1 MTSSPASVQ
10 SEGKVPVYDLLVIGG
25 GINGT
30 AVARDAAGRGLSV
43 VLCEKDDLASHT
55 SSASTKLIHGG
66 LRYLEHYDF
75 KLVRESLKE
84 REILLRA
91 APHIIWPLRFILPY
105 DEGLRPKWLLR
116 MGLFLY
122 DNLGGRELLPG
133 TKTRK
138 RGQGSRF
145 DVLKDRLETGF
156 EYSDCWVEDSRL
168 VALNAV
174 DAAQQGADIF
184 TRTEVRSIKGEDGLY
199 RAEIQNG
206 VNLKTIK
213 ARGIVNAAGPWVDSL
228 LSTVEQSDVKDET
241 TLRLVKGSHIVVPK
255 LYDGDHAYI
264 FQNSD
269 ERVIFAI
276 PYEQNFTLIG
286 TTDVPH
292 EKPDDL
298 PQASAEEIKYLC
310 DCVNEYFK
318 TQTTPTDVVW
328 TYSGVRPLYDDKA
341 ADASDV
347 TRDYVLDL
355 QKYETDAPF
364 ISVYGG
370 KITTSRKLA
379 DHVLEKI
386 KHYYPDMGKPWTKK
400 AYFPGGNIPE
410 ADFEEFYQSQ
420 LDHYPDL
427 DPKLVR
433 LFCRRYGTRV
443 TRVLKNG
450 IGRIFGGDLTEADA
464 RYLVEYEWAK
474 APEDILWRRTKCGL
488 HMSETER
495 ERFAEWFRQAKLN

>member
-1 MTSSPASVQ
+1 MPSSTAPN
-10 SEGKVPVYDLLVIGG
+10 GKVPVYDLLVIGG

-138 RGQGSRF
+138 RRKGSRF

-184 TRTEVRSIKGEDGLY
+184 TRTEVRSIKGEAGLY
-199 RAEIQNG
+199 RAELQSG
-206 VNLKTIK
+206 DTSKTVK

-228 LSTVEQSDVKDET
+228 LAKVEQSEVKDET

-255 LYDGDHAYI
+255 IYDGDHAFI

-269 ERVIFAI
+269 DRVIFAI

-292 EKPDDL
+292 ENPNDL
-298 PQASAEEIKYLC
+298 PEASSEEAQYLC

-318 TQTTPTDVVW
+318 VETSPKDVVW

-364 ISVYGG
+364 VSVYGG

-386 KHYYPDMGKPWTKK
+386 THYYPDIGKPWTKK

-410 ADFEEFYQSQ
+410 ADFEEFYKSQ
-420 LDHYPDL
+420 LEHYPDL

-433 LFCRRYGTRV
+433 LICRRYGTRI

-450 IGRIFGGDLTEADA
+450 VGQYFGGYLTEADA
-464 RYLVEYEWAK
+464 RYLVEFEWAK
-474 APEDILWRRTKCGL
+474 EPDDILWRRTKCGL
-488 HMSETER
+488 HMSE
-495 ERFAEWFRQAKLN
+495 AEQAAFEKWFQSANLV

>member
-1 MTSSPASVQ
+1 MSPTTRIDI
-10 SEGKVPVYDLLVIGG
+10 KVPVYDLLVIGG

-122 DNLGGRELLPG
+122 DNLGGRDLLPG

-138 RGQGSRF
+138 RGQGSLF

-168 VALNAV
+168 VVLNAV
-174 DAAQQGADIF
+174 DAAQQGADVF
-184 TRTEVRSIKGEDGLY
+184 TRTEVRSIKGEGGLY
-199 RAEIQNG
+199 LAELQSG
-206 VNLKTIK
+206 ETVKTIK
-213 ARGIVNAAGPWVDSL
+213 ARGIVNAAGPWVDRL
-228 LSTVEQSDVKDET
+228 LASVEQSNVKDKT
-241 TLRLVKGSHIVVPK
+241 TLRLVKGSHIIVPK
-255 LYDGDHAYI
+255 LYDGDHAFI

-276 PYEQNFTLIG
+276 PYEHKFTLIG

-292 EKPDDL
+292 ENPND
-298 PQASAEEIKYLC
+298 PPIASDEEIQYLC
-310 DCVNEYFK
+310 DCVNEYFEIE
-318 TQTTPTDVVW
+318 TTPSDVVW

-364 ISVYGG
+364 VSVYGG

-379 DHVLEKI
+379 DHVMEKI
-386 KHYYPDMGKPWTKK
+386 KHYLSL
-400 AYFPGGNIPE
+400 I
-410 ADFEEFYQSQ
+410 
-420 LDHYPDL
+420 H
-427 DPKLVR
+427 
-433 LFCRRYGTRV
+433 
-443 TRVLKNG
+443 
-450 IGRIFGGDLTEADA
+450 I
-464 RYLVEYEWAK
+464 
-474 APEDILWRRTKCGL
+474 
-488 HMSETER
+488 
-495 ERFAEWFRQAKLN
+495 

>member
-1 MTSSPASVQ
+1 MSSSAQVES
-10 SEGKVPVYDLLVIGG
+10 KVPVYDLLVIGG

-91 APHIIWPLRFILPY
+91 APHIIWPMRFILPY

-138 RGQGSRF
+138 LGAGSRF
-145 DVLKDRLETGF
+145 DTLKDRLKTGF
-156 EYSDCWVEDSRL
+156 EYSDCWVEDARL

-174 DAAQQGADIF
+174 DAARQGADIF
-184 TRTEVRSIKGEDGLY
+184 TGTEVRSIKGEGGQYL
-199 RAEIQNG
+199 
-206 VNLKTIK
+206 VSLKTPKGDKSVK
-213 ARGIVNAAGPWVDSL
+213 AKGIVNAAGPWVDSL
-228 LSTVEQSDVKDET
+228 LATVEETNMEDET
-241 TLRLVKGSHIVVPK
+241 TLRLVKGSHIIVPK
-255 LYDGDHAYI
+255 LYDGDHAFI

-276 PYEQNFTLIG
+276 PYEQDFTLIG

-292 EKPDDL
+292 ETPDNL
-298 PQASAEEIKYLC
+298 PEASEEEIQYLC

-318 TQTTPTDVVW
+318 SQTSPKDVVW

-379 DHVLEKI
+379 DHVMEKL
-386 KHYYPDMGKPWTKK
+386 KNYYPEMGKPWTKK

-410 ADFEEFYQSQ
+410 ADFDDFYQSQ

-427 DPKLVR
+427 DPKLVLR
-433 LFCRRYGTRV
+433 LARRYGTRL
-443 TRVLKNG
+443 TKVLEDGVGKQ
-450 IGRIFGGDLTEADA
+450 FGGNLTEADA
-464 RYLVEYEWAK
+464 RYLAEYEWATE
-474 APEDILWRRTKCGL
+474 PDDILWRRTKCGL
-488 HMSETER
+488 HMSEAER
-495 ERFAEWFRQAKLN
+495 SAFRDWFTQAELK

>member
-43 VLCEKDDLASHT
+43 VLCEKDDLGSHT

-255 LYDGDHAYI
+255 LYDGDHAFI

-298 PQASAEEIKYLC
+298 PQASAEEIQYLC

-341 ADASDV
+341 AEASDV

-433 LFCRRYGTRV
+433 LFCRRYGTRM

-450 IGRIFGGDLTEADA
+450 VGRLFGGDLTEADA
-464 RYLVEYEWAK
+464 RYLVEHEWAK

-488 HMSETER
+488 HMNEAER
-495 ERFAEWFRQAKLN
+495 ESFAEWFRQAKLN

>member
-1 MTSSPASVQ
+1 MTPNTP
-10 SEGKVPVYDLLVIGG
+10 PVYDLLIIGG

-66 LRYLEHYDF
+66 LRYLEQYDF

-91 APHIIWPLRFILPY
+91 APHIIWPMRFILPY

-138 RGQGSRF
+138 LGVGSRF
-145 DVLKDRLETGF
+145 DSLKERLKTGF
-156 EYSDCWVEDSRL
+156 EYSDCWVEDARL

-174 DAAQQGADIF
+174 DAARQGADIF
-184 TRTEVRSIKGEDGLY
+184 TQTEVVSIKGGGDLY
-199 RAEIQNG
+199 TAC
-206 VNLKTIK
+206 LKTPEGDKTVK
-213 ARGIVNAAGPWVDSL
+213 AKGVVNAAGPWVDSL
-228 LSTVEQSDVKDET
+228 LGLVEESDVKDDT

-255 LYDGDHAYI
+255 LYDGEHAFI

-276 PYEQNFTLIG
+276 PYEQDFTLIG

-298 PQASAEEIKYLC
+298 PRASDEEINYLC
-310 DCVNEYFK
+310 ECVNEYFI
-318 TQTTPTDVVW
+318 TQTSPSDVVW

-341 ADASDV
+341 EDASDV

-355 QKYETDAPF
+355 KSFESKAPF
-364 ISVYGG
+364 LSVYGG

-379 DHVLEKI
+379 DHVLEKL
-386 KHYYPDMGKPWTKK
+386 KDFYPDMGKPWTKK

-410 ADFEEFYQSQ
+410 ADFDEFYQSQ

-427 DPKLVR
+427 DPKLVLR
-433 LFCRRYGTRV
+433 LARRYGTRL
-443 TRVLKNG
+443 TKVLEHGVGKE
-450 IGRIFGGDLTEADA
+450 FGGDLTEADA
-464 RYLVEYEWAK
+464 RYLAVYEWAK
-474 APEDILWRRTKCGL
+474 GPEDILWRRTKCGL
-488 HMSETER
+488 HMSEAER
-495 ERFAEWFRQAKLN
+495 EAFSQWFRAADLD

>member
-1 MTSSPASVQ
+1 MTSPPAS
-10 SEGKVPVYDLLVIGG
+10 ETKIPVYDLLVIGG

-184 TRTEVRSIKGEDGLY
+184 TRTEVRSIKGEEGLY

-255 LYDGDHAYI
+255 LYDGDHAFI

-298 PQASAEEIKYLC
+298 PQASAEEIQYLC
-310 DCVNEYFK
+310 DCVNEYFE

-341 ADASDV
+341 AEASDV

-443 TRVLKNG
+443 TRVLKDG
-450 IGRIFGGDLTEADA
+450 VGRLFGGDLTEADA

-474 APEDILWRRTKCGL
+474 APEDVLWRRTKCGL
-488 HMSETER
+488 HMSESER
-495 ERFAEWFRQAKLN
+495 ESFAEWFRHAKLN

>member
-1 MTSSPASVQ
+1 MPASVQ

-255 LYDGDHAYI
+255 LYDGDHAFI

-364 ISVYGG
+364 VSVYGG

-450 IGRIFGGDLTEADA
+450 VGRIFGGDLTEADA

-474 APEDILWRRTKCGL
+474 APEDVLWRRTKCGL
-488 HMSETER
+488 HMSEAQR
-495 ERFAEWFRQAKLN
+495 ESFAEWFRQAKLN

>member
-1 MTSSPASVQ
+1 LFVPSSLASE
-10 SEGKVPVYDLLVIGG
+10 SKIPVYDLLVIGG

-184 TRTEVRSIKGEDGLY
+184 TRTEVRSIKGEGGLY

-255 LYDGDHAYI
+255 LYDGDHAFI

-298 PQASAEEIKYLC
+298 PQASAQETQYLC

-318 TQTTPTDVVW
+318 TQTTPKDVVW

-450 IGRIFGGDLTEADA
+450 VGRIFGGDLTEADA
-464 RYLVEYEWAK
+464 RYLIEYEWAK
-474 APEDILWRRTKCGL
+474 APDDILWRRTKCGL
-488 HMSETER
+488 HMSEAER
-495 ERFAEWFRQAKLN
+495 ESFVEWFRQAKLN

>member
-1 MTSSPASVQ
+1 MLQ
-10 SEGKVPVYDLLVIGG
+10 SAATNAKVPVYDLLVIGG
-25 GINGT
+25 GINGA

-66 LRYLEHYDF
+66 LRYLEQFDF

-105 DEGLRPKWLLR
+105 DEGLRPKWVLR

-133 TKTRK
+133 TKTR
-138 RGQGSRF
+138 RLGTGSRF
-145 DVLKDRLETGF
+145 DTLKDRLKTGF
-156 EYSDCWVEDSRL
+156 EYSDCWVEDARL

-174 DAAQQGADIF
+174 DAARQGADIF
-184 TRTEVRSIKGEDGLY
+184 TRTEVRSIKGEGGLY
-199 RAEIQNG
+199 R
-206 VNLKTIK
+206 VSMKTSQGKKIVK

-228 LSTVEQSDVKDET
+228 LARVEESDLKDET

-255 LYDGDHAYI
+255 LYDGDHAFI
-264 FQNSD
+264 FQNAD

-276 PYEQNFTLIG
+276 PYEQDFTLIG

-292 EKPDDL
+292 ENPNDL
-298 PQASAEEIKYLC
+298 PHASDEETQYLC
-310 DCVNEYFK
+310 ECVNEYFK
-318 TQTTPTDVVW
+318 SQTSPEDVVW

-341 ADASDV
+341 TDASEV

-355 QKYETDAPF
+355 KKYETDAPF
-364 ISVYGG
+364 VSVYGG

-379 DHVLEKI
+379 EHVMEKI
-386 KHYYPDMGKPWTKK
+386 KHYYPDMAKPWTKK

-410 ADFEEFYQSQ
+410 ADFEEFYKSQ

-427 DPKLVR
+427 DPKLVLR
-433 LFCRRYGTRV
+433 LARRYGTRL
-443 TRVLKNG
+443 TKVLENG
-450 IGRIFGGDLTEADA
+450 VGKEFGGGLTEADA
-464 RYLVEYEWAK
+464 RYLIEYEWAK
-474 APEDILWRRTKCGL
+474 EPEDILWRRTKCGL
-488 HMSETER
+488 HMSEAEQAA
-495 ERFAEWFRQAKLN
+495 FKEWFKLANLV

>member
-1 MTSSPASVQ
+1 MTPNTP
-10 SEGKVPVYDLLVIGG
+10 PVYDLLVIGG

-43 VLCEKDDLASHT
+43 ILCEKDDLASHT

-66 LRYLEHYDF
+66 LRYLEQYDF

-91 APHIIWPLRFILPY
+91 APHIIWPMRFILPY

-138 RGQGSRF
+138 LGAGSRF
-145 DVLKDRLETGF
+145 DTLKERLKTGF
-156 EYSDCWVEDSRL
+156 EYSDCWVEDARL

-174 DAAQQGADIF
+174 DAARQGADIF
-184 TRTEVRSIKGEDGLY
+184 TRTEVTSIKGEEGLY
-199 RAEIQNG
+199 SVTINTSQSARTVRA
-206 VNLKTIK
+206 KC
-213 ARGIVNAAGPWVDSL
+213 IVNAAGPWVENL
-228 LSTVEQSDVKDET
+228 LVKIEVTDVKDET

-255 LYDGDHAYI
+255 LYDGEHAFI

-276 PYEQNFTLIG
+276 PYEQDFTLIG

-298 PQASAEEIKYLC
+298 PKASDEEIQYLC

-318 TQTTPTDVVW
+318 VQTSPEDVVW

-379 DHVLEKI
+379 DHVMEKI
-386 KHYYPDMGKPWTKK
+386 KHYFPDMGKSWTRK

-410 ADFEEFYQSQ
+410 ADFDAFYQSQ
-420 LDHYPDL
+420 LDHYPAL
-427 DPKLVR
+427 DPKLVLR
-433 LFCRRYGTRV
+433 FCRRYGTRL
-443 TRVLKNG
+443 TKVLEDGVGKE
-450 IGRIFGGDLTEADA
+450 FGGDLTEADV
-464 RYLVEYEWAK
+464 RYLAEYEWAK
-474 APEDILWRRTKCGL
+474 DPEDILWRRTKCGL
-488 HMSETER
+488 HMSE
-495 ERFAEWFRQAKLN
+495 AEQNAFRDWFRKADLN

>member
-1 MTSSPASVQ
+1 LFVPSSPASE
-10 SEGKVPVYDLLVIGG
+10 SKIPVYDLLVIGG

-184 TRTEVRSIKGEDGLY
+184 TRTEVRSIKGEGGLY

-206 VNLKTIK
+206 ENLKPIK

-228 LSTVEQSDVKDET
+228 LSTIEQSDVKDET

-255 LYDGDHAYI
+255 LYEGDHAFI
-264 FQNSD
+264 FQNAD
-269 ERVIFAI
+269 ERVIFVI

-298 PQASAEEIKYLC
+298 PQASAEEIQYLC
-310 DCVNEYFK
+310 DCVNEYFEA
-318 TQTTPTDVVW
+318 QTTPTDVVW

-400 AYFPGGNIPE
+400 ACFPGGNIPE

-427 DPKLVR
+427 DPNLVR

-450 IGRIFGGDLTEADA
+450 VGRIFGGDLTEADA

-474 APEDILWRRTKCGL
+474 APEDVLWRRTKCGL

-495 ERFAEWFRQAKLN
+495 ESFAEWFRQANLI

>member
-1 MTSSPASVQ
+1 M
-10 SEGKVPVYDLLVIGG
+10 
-25 GINGT
+25 
-30 AVARDAAGRGLSV
+30 
-43 VLCEKDDLASHT
+43 
-55 SSASTKLIHGG
+55 
-66 LRYLEHYDF
+66 
-75 KLVRESLKE
+75 
-84 REILLRA
+84 
-91 APHIIWPLRFILPY
+91 
-105 DEGLRPKWLLR
+105 
-116 MGLFLY
+116 
-122 DNLGGRELLPG
+122 
-133 TKTRK
+133 
-138 RGQGSRF
+138 
-145 DVLKDRLETGF
+145 
-156 EYSDCWVEDSRL
+156 

-228 LSTVEQSDVKDET
+228 FSTVEQSDVKDET

-255 LYDGDHAYI
+255 LYEGDHAFI
-264 FQNSD
+264 FQNAD

-292 EKPDDL
+292 EEPDDL
-298 PQASAEEIKYLC
+298 PQASAEEIQYLC
-310 DCVNEYFK
+310 DCVNEYFE
-318 TQTTPTDVVW
+318 TQTTPADVVW

-347 TRDYVLDL
+347 TRDYVLGL

-410 ADFEEFYQSQ
+410 ADFEEFYHSQ

-443 TRVLKNG
+443 TRVLKDG
-450 IGRIFGGDLTEADA
+450 VGRIFGGDLTEADA
-464 RYLVEYEWAK
+464 RYLVEHEWAK

-488 HMSETER
+488 HMSEAER
-495 ERFAEWFRQAKLN
+495 ESFAEWFRQANLN